1 MGDGEDEE
9 AVAVVRNTGEGVIPS
24 CKCRQETEEA
34 TGLDDGGVGL
44 ALGVTVEITNT
55 EEQEGEVQEEE
66 QQEEGYGGPQGAEQ
80 QDSGEDEPS
89 KEEQSKRVIELWC
102 TSASESV
109 RNLKSTWGQDD
120 GESKPET
127 TIRRQSGGTKGIS
140 NGHFPHA
147 SKQLNKTTIAES
159 QSDHNVGLSD
169 VARTHVDRAQHESGE
184 GESRQAQRGW
194 VTELAVLD
202 RLVQTGLELTTEGTQ
217 LSLSGVDVSERAISE
232 ARSSPGCVLSGQLV
246 GGSSS
251 VDTIGVVSEV
261 LLERLGILFSGHD
274 AHGLKD
280 LFTIGPIDV

>member
-9 AVAVVRNTGEGVIPS
+9 AVAIVRNTGEGVIPS

-89 KEEQSKRVIELWC
+89 LVTVSTRLIQSSALQTYKEEQSKRVIELWC
-102 TSASESV
+102 TGASESV

-140 NGHFPHA
+140 NGHFP
-147 SKQLNKTTIAES
+147 
-159 QSDHNVGLSD
+159 
-169 VARTHVDRAQHESGE
+169 GE
-184 GESRQAQRGW
+184 
-194 VTELAVLD
+194 
-202 RLVQTGLELTTEGTQ
+202 
-217 LSLSGVDVSERAISE
+217 
-232 ARSSPGCVLSGQLV
+232 C
-246 GGSSS
+246 
-251 VDTIGVVSEV
+251 
-261 LLERLGILFSGHD
+261 
-274 AHGLKD
+274 
-280 LFTIGPIDV
+280 